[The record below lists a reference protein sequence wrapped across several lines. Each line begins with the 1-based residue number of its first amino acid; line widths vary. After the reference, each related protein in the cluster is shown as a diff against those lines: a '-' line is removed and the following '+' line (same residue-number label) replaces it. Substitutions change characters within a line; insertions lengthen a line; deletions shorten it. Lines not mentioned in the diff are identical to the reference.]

1 MTTKDLVELIRNAAT
16 DARGGGYI
24 DLNPKLV
31 RKSLVAIKRDA
42 EDDDISARVQA
53 LLKRNKG
60 RTRRTRS

>member
-16 DARGGGYI
+16 DAQYI

-31 RKSLVAIKRDA
+31 RKSLVAVKRNA

-60 RTRRTRS
+60 R

>member
-1 MTTKDLVELIRNAAT
+1 VEEIPMTTKDLVELIRNAAT
-16 DARGGGYI
+16 DARGGEYI

-31 RKSLVAIKRDA
+31 RKSLVAVKRNA

-60 RTRRTRS
+60 R

>member
-1 MTTKDLVELIRNAAT
+1 MPRQTH
-16 DARGGGYI
+16 GGEYI